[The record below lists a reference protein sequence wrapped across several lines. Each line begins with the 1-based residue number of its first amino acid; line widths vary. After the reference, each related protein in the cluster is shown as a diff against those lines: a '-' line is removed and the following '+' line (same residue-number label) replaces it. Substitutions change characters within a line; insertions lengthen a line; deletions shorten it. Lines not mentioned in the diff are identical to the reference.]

1 MRLAPDANVPL
12 VAPPRWVSLHIEAPD
27 GSERE
32 RVVQMLMDGGA
43 GAVQEVGSALL
54 THLQEGVALDTLC
67 AELGRAGAVVQR
79 IALGEVD
86 WSTRWVT
93 RVGVQR
99 IGRIAVAPPWMRDDI
114 ADAEIPIE
122 IEPAMAFGTGEHETT
137 RGVLTLMQSLVAP
150 GALVADLGS
159 GSGVLAIAAA
169 KLGAG
174 RVVAIEMDPD
184 AIGNAIE
191 NVERN
196 GVAEQVTVLQGDA
209 AALLPL
215 VAPVSLVL
223 ANIISS
229 VVMELSPIMARALPP
244 GGKAVISGILVT
256 EREHLLTSLAADG
269 WVLESE
275 LREGEWWSS
284 VIARQ

>member
-1 MRLAPDANVPL
+1 MAPDA
-12 VAPPRWVSLHIEAPD
+12 VAPAVRAPSWVALHVEAPEGVVRD
-27 GSERE
+27 
-32 RVVQMLMDGGA
+32 RVIQMLMEGGA
-43 GAVQEVGSALL
+43 GAVQELGSALQ
-54 THLQEGVALDTLC
+54 THLI
-67 AELGRAGAVVQR
+67 AGAPLDALCSAVTAAGATVR
-79 IALGEVD
+79 RTDLGEVD
-86 WSTRWVT
+86 WGAQWVT

-99 IGRIAVAPPWMRDDI
+99 IGRIAVAPPWMRGDI
-114 ADAEIPIE
+114 ADSEIPIV

-137 RGVLTLMQSLVAP
+137 RGVLALMQNLVEP
-150 GALVADLGS
+150 DMLVADLGS

-169 KLGAG
+169 KLGAD

-184 AIGNAIE
+184 AIGNALE

-196 GVAEQVTVLQGDA
+196 GVSPRVTVLQGDA

-229 VVMELSPIMARALPP
+229 VIIELSPIISRALPS
-244 GGKAVISGILVT
+244 GGKAVIGGILVT
-256 EREHLLTSLAADG
+256 ERDHLLASLSADG
-269 WVLESE
+269 WTLESE

-284 VIARQ
+284 VIARP

>member
-1 MRLAPDANVPL
+1 MLEPELQVTST
-12 VAPPRWVSLHIEAPD
+12 VAQRWVSLHIDAPE
-27 GSERE
+27 GALRE
-32 RVVQMLMDGGA
+32 RVVAMLVNGGA
-43 GAVQEVGSALL
+43 GAVQELDSELL
-54 THLQEGVALDTLC
+54 THLQEGAALDAMCEAL
-67 AELGRAGAVVQR
+67 EHAGATVR
-79 IALGEVD
+79 RTSLGEVD
-86 WSTRWVT
+86 WSARWVT

-99 IGRIAVAPPWMRDDI
+99 VGRIAVAPPWMSDDI
-114 ADAEIPIE
+114 ADAELPIL

-137 RGVLTLMQSLVAP
+137 RGVLALMQSLVRP
-150 GALVADLGS
+150 GMLVADLGS

-169 KLGAG
+169 KLGAA

-191 NVERN
+191 NIERN
-196 GVAEQVTVLQGDA
+196 EVVGRVTVLQGDA

-229 VVMELSPIMARALPP
+229 VVIELSPLMHRALPP
-244 GGKAVISGILVT
+244 GGKAVISGILVS
-256 EREHLLTSLAADG
+256 EREHLLSSLAVDG
-269 WVLESE
+269 WTLESE

>member
-1 MRLAPDANVPL
+1 MSL
-12 VAPPRWVSLHIEAPD
+12 RWVSLRIDAPEGAVRD
-27 GSERE
+27 
-32 RVVQMLMDGGA
+32 RVVGMLVNGGA
-43 GAVQEVGSALL
+43 GAVQELDSALL
-54 THLQEGVALDTLC
+54 THLQEGAELDALC
-67 AELGRAGAVVQR
+67 AALEDAGASVQR
-79 IALGEVD
+79 TALGEVD

-99 IGRIAVAPPWMRDDI
+99 VGRIAVAPPWMSDDI
-114 ADAEIPIE
+114 ADAEIPIL

-137 RGVLTLMQSLVAP
+137 RGVLTLMQSLVEP

-184 AIGNAIE
+184 AIGNAME

-196 GVAEQVTVLQGDA
+196 GVAAQVTVLQGDA

-229 VVMELSPIMARALPP
+229 VLMELSPIMHRALPP
-244 GGKAVISGILVT
+244 GGRAVISGILVS
-256 EREHLLTSLAADG
+256 EREHLLSSLALDG
-269 WVLESE
+269 WLLESE